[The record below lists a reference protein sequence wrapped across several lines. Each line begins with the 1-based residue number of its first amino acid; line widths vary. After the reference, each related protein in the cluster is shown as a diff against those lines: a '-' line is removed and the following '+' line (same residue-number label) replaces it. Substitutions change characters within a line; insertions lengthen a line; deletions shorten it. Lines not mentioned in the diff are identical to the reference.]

1 MQAWPTCGDGAVHT
15 LVGCEGRIILVT
27 DPALAVGALIAIT
40 LKASVQ
46 SVPTGGA
53 PQAQDTELLNRR
65 VMSRQFIFWCLAPRW
80 PTDFILLTLR
90 RYLDFIPHRVKADQ
104 GQLLWEMLPAC
115 SHCLMSEVALDGLSP
130 IFGK

>member
-1 MQAWPTCGDGAVHT
+1 MPSGS
-15 LVGCEGRIILVT
+15 CEQVSPLGER
-27 DPALAVGALIAIT
+27 PE
-40 LKASVQ
+40 SVQ

-53 PQAQDTELLNRR
+53 PRAQDMELLNRR
-65 VMSRQFIFWCLAPRW
+65 VMSRRFISRCPAPHR

-90 RYLDFIPHRVKADQ
+90 RYLDFIPHRVKANQ

-115 SHCLMSEVALDGLSP
+115 SHCLMSEVSSDGLSH